1 MVWHALLL
9 GEGRMVSH
17 DAVSTI
23 PKVFFFPKTNSFC
36 FTKMPILDGNKPEN
50 PTQKYDF
57 GNNMNEILNKIG

>member
-50 PTQKYDF
+50 PS
-57 GNNMNEILNKIG
+57 